1 MHLTATLRLAFS
13 IFLLLPLVLAYAV
26 PNPTITPAP
35 QLYLRS
41 PGPSPEKISIKP
53 FTLQSLNLP
62 SNTCHPTIAPDK
74 NGFVPPSECNALYRF
89 YPSFGAAIL
98 FSILFGIVTVTHISQ
113 AAAYKKASSF
123 PGWVG
128 VEKADELMLTVLQ
141 KFCWVIIT
149 AAIWE
154 SGSFITRAISTRHQ
168 QSDGLVLVSQ
178 LLVLLAPLCTFLL
191 LNCTSIP

>member
-1 MHLTATLRLAFS
+1 MHLTDTLPFALSTF
-13 IFLLLPLVLAYAV
+13 FLLPSVLAYAM

-35 QLYLRS
+35 QLHLRS

-53 FTLQSLNLP
+53 FTLQSLDLP

-113 AAAYKKASSF
+113 AAAYKKVNFSPA
-123 PGWVG
+123 
-128 VEKADELMLTVLQ
+128 
-141 KFCWVIIT
+141 
-149 AAIWE
+149 
-154 SGSFITRAISTRHQ
+154 
-168 QSDGLVLVSQ
+168 GLDSRKRM
-178 LLVLLAPLCTFLL
+178 
-191 LNCTSIP
+191 S